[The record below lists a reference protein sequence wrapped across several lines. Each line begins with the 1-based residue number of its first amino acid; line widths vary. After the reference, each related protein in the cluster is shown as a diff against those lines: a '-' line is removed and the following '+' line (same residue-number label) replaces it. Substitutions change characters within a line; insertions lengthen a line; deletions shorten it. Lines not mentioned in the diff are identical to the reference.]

1 MARPGAFLTGFLP
14 DHPAFGFDMTISNLT
29 KQGEEGLFIASM
41 RQTFLERSWGDYLSF
56 SPPRGWFG
64 GKIASVFGVFVVFFI
79 GYRFFIWK
87 KRSDG
92 GVYQRS

>member
-41 RQTFLERSWGDYLSF
+41 RQTFLERSEGGYLSF
-56 SPPRGWFG
+56 SPPRGVVSEVYCKYFRRFD
-64 GKIASVFGVFVVFFI
+64 SVFYVV
-79 GYRFFIWK
+79 
-87 KRSDG
+87 
-92 GVYQRS
+92 